1 METFPLLP
9 KTVREEDSVQVTAYK
24 GITRA
29 LDGWGRG
36 EPQHNNDEFWKS
48 KVSDARPFAQL
59 TAGYQALPC
68 NTCPNCLLWKRQL
81 LSEQNNVRLSV
92 NTWCCYRWCSDA
104 NLLKW
109 WITSRFKLL
118 FGSWQMGWLIDW
130 LAGRLI
136 VWYLY
141 IAKRAKKKS
150 ENRRI
155 PLFCKNHEC
164 GVAKFM
170 RILYKGTVPSKKPVL
185 DALL

>member
-36 EPQHNNDEFWKS
+36 EPQHNN
-48 KVSDARPFAQL
+48 
-59 TAGYQALPC
+59 QALPC

-136 VWYLY
+136 VWSLY